1 MFEIME
7 MYKLYVVYYVVVY
20 KYVLLMEEN
29 FEEVVCNN
37 ILGMKNIVEVVKN
50 VEVKKFVMIFMDK
63 VVNLFNV
70 MGVLKWIVEMII

>member
-70 MGVLKWIVEMII
+70 MGVLK

>member
-20 KYVLLMEEN
+20 KYVLLMEDN

-70 MGVLKWIVEMII
+70 MGVLK

>member
-20 KYVLLMEEN
+20 KYVLLMEDN